1 MNDLEEQISEVK
13 KKIQELQGRL
23 LHLEYLKSREDIS
36 SSCMSES
43 SLFVCEYCDCWK
55 SKRIYDNE
63 LK

>member
-1 MNDLEEQISEVK
+1 MNDLEKQISEVK
-13 KKIQELQGRL
+13 KKIQELQSNLLRL
-23 LHLEYLKSREDIS
+23 ESLRTREDK

-55 SKRIYDNE
+55 IKRIYDNE

>member
-1 MNDLEEQISEVK
+1 MNELEELISEVK
-13 KKIQELQGRL
+13 RQIQQLYNKL
-23 LHLEYLKSREDIS
+23 LYLESLSTREDK

>member
-1 MNDLEEQISEVK
+1 MNELEEQISEVK
-13 KKIQELQGRL
+13 RQIQQLYNKL
-23 LHLEYLKSREDIS
+23 LYLESLNTREDK

>member
-13 KKIQELQGRL
+13 KKIQVLQGEL
-23 LHLEYLKSREDIS
+23 LHLEFLKIREDK

-55 SKRIYDNE
+55 SKRIYDDE

>member
-1 MNDLEEQISEVK
+1 MNELEEQISEIK
-13 KKIQELQGRL
+13 RQIQQLYNKL
-23 LHLEYLKSREDIS
+23 LYLESLGTREDKS
-36 SSCMSES
+36 NCMSES